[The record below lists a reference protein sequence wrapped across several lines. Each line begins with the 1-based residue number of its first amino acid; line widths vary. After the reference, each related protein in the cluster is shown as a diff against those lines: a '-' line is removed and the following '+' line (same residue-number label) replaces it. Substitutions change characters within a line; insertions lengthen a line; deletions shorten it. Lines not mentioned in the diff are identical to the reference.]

1 MNLNITPLEHILS
14 ELNEIDAF
22 LSITMSEQAEEALQR
37 GNYLAVYVARSGKLW
52 ADAKYW
58 LNESMRSEVLDTL
71 RNAAHDTK
79 ATAKA
84 INSLIDSLC
93 REQRYL
99 VDWAERCNRTATHQ
113 LSWCVTVISKA
124 KEEMKLGRYVPQN
137 NK

>member
-37 GNYLAVYVARSGKLW
+37 GNDLAVYVARSGKLW

-79 ATAKA
+79 ATGKA

>member
-22 LSITMSEQAEEALQR
+22 LSISMSDQAEEALQR
-37 GNYLAVYVARSGKLW
+37 GNDLAVYVARSGKLW